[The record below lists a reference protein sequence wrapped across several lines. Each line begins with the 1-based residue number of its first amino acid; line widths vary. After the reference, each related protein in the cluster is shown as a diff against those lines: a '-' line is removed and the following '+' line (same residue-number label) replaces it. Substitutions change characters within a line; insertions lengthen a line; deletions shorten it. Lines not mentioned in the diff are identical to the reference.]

1 MLTYIIHFII
11 GGGGVGKTFL
21 TSIMSQFVEKILRNV
36 GDHPFQPKV
45 LLVAPT
51 GIAASLIGKCYD
63 EITFNHLNHMYVSRT
78 CLCKKIFRPAKITT
92 IQITS
97 LKCSP
102 WGV

>member
-1 MLTYIIHFII
+1 MLNYVIHFII

-63 EITFNHLNHMYVSRT
+63 EILLSAF
-78 CLCKKIFRPAKITT
+78 
-92 IQITS
+92 
-97 LKCSP
+97 
-102 WGV
+102 